1 MTIAANNDTSVRLA
15 VNWGEVKF
23 LCASPKQ
30 FKNFIT
36 TILGDDF
43 IESRV
48 YLNKKQTCAFLGID
62 NNTLDKWIRIYN
74 FPVIRVGGVVRFDVE
89 DIKDFMNTFKIT

>member
-1 MTIAANNDTSVRLA
+1 M
-15 VNWGEVKF
+15 
-23 LCASPKQ
+23 
-30 FKNFIT
+30 
-36 TILGDDF
+36 
-43 IESRV
+43 
-48 YLNKKQTCAFLGID
+48 NKKQTCAFLGID